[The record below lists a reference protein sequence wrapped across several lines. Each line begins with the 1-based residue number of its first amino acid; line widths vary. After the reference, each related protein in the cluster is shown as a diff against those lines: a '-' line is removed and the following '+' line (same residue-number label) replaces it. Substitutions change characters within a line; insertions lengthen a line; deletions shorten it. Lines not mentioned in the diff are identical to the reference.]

1 VEMRLFGAVNR
12 EKWNKCNSGTEN
24 TKYIYIILTCNGG
37 CAGKFLNL
45 YLIRGT
51 EFESLLSCL
60 S

>member
-1 VEMRLFGAVNR
+1 VEMRLFGVVSR
-12 EKWNKCNSGTEN
+12 EKGNKCNSDTEN
-24 TKYIYIILTCNGG
+24 TKYVYMILTCNGR
-37 CAGKFLNL
+37 CAGNVLHL